1 MAILLPDRARTG
13 ATLVTFKLNT
23 RDRRALNAILTS
35 TTDARMLRRA
45 YALKQLDEGAPAQ
58 TVAATLQVTRQSIY
72 NWLKR
77 IDQQPDQP
85 LAVRLDDGE
94 RSGRPRRL
102 KGTIEPLIDG
112 VIDAS
117 PTDNGC
123 QAATWT
129 APLLAAY
136 LKKHHKIVASV
147 PSIRQALVRL
157 NIRWKR
163 PRHTLALRPK
173 YWRQAK
179 GG

>member
-1 MAILLPDRARTG
+1 M
-13 ATLVTFKLNT
+13 TFKLNS
-23 RDRRALNAILTS
+23 RDRHALNAILAS

-45 YALKQLDEGAPAQ
+45 YALKQLDEGAPVKD
-58 TVAATLQVTRQSIY
+58 VAAMLQVTRQSVY

-77 IDQQPDQP
+77 IDKQPSQP
-85 LAVRLDDGE
+85 LTVRLCDGD
-94 RSGRPRRL
+94 RSGRPSRL
-102 KGTIEPLIDG
+102 KGTIEPLIDR

-117 PTDNGC
+117 PHDYGY

-136 LKKHHKIVASV
+136 LKKYHKIAASV

-163 PRHTLALRPK
+163 PRHTLSLRPK